1 MIFFLSYELTAETLQ
16 CSFIFYGN
24 IETSLP
30 WGRSKPRPYLNSQI
44 LLHPFSA
51 LQNPAPVLRSQ
62 LPNVSSTLPTRSIY
76 RSNIICLDHL
86 YFICLL
92 IWLDLTTIFCLIFNL
107 LHFCFFFM
115 LLFGI
120 IEQVHFISIVS
131 LLLIPPRG
139 HIPQFPCFGVFPFA
153 SLPSPPKYLHI
164 FNTYILM
171 SSDIGIYLWYHDH
184 NQGDK
189 CMCHIYCICIL
200 FSCTTLLSKPMVKK
214 VLK

>member
-1 MIFFLSYELTAETLQ
+1 
-16 CSFIFYGN
+16 
-24 IETSLP
+24 
-30 WGRSKPRPYLNSQI
+30 
-44 LLHPFSA
+44 
-51 LQNPAPVLRSQ
+51 
-62 LPNVSSTLPTRSIY
+62 
-76 RSNIICLDHL
+76 
-86 YFICLL
+86 
-92 IWLDLTTIFCLIFNL
+92 
-107 LHFCFFFM
+107 M

-214 VLK
+214 SLPLLLISLTSLVAQMVRASGYNAGDPGSIPGLGRSPWRRQWHPTPVPLPGKSHGQKSLVGYSPWGRKESDTTERLHSV